1 MKTVLRSIVT
11 LTSAVAVSVFAYICL
26 CGVLLF
32 WHASHTDTRSAD
44 AIVVMGA
51 AQYDGTPSPLLESR
65 LRQALIDW
73 EMGRAPVIAV
83 TGGKRD
89 GDRFSEA
96 EASQSWLRQR
106 GVPASA
112 IVSENSGSSTW
123 ESLEGIAPLLKQRG
137 VTSVIAVSSPWHV
150 ERVMLSLQQL
160 GFATVPSPTTTS
172 VDGFAG
178 LAWMDNGRSIV
189 KALRETLGVSVGRII
204 GFDTLFSITG

>member
-11 LTSAVAVSVFAYICL
+11 LTSAVVISAFAYICL
-26 CGVLLF
+26 CGMLLF

-65 LRQALIDW
+65 LRQALVDW

-96 EASQSWLRQR
+96 EASQNWLRQR

-112 IVSENSGSSTW
+112 IVAENSGSSTW

-137 VTSVIAVSSPWHV
+137 VASVIAVSSPWHV

-172 VDGFAG
+172 ADGFAG
-178 LAWMDNGRSIV
+178 LAWMDNGSSIV